1 MSDIKNLNLGREALG
16 GTVAKVVMM
25 LAGFVGS
32 VIFARVLGPTTYG
45 GVGIILTLVNL
56 SDKPMAGWSIAARK
70 RVSENLDDTAEILGA
85 QIVANIVWLLIAG
98 FGAILLSDWL
108 TDFTRLQHTP
118 LFLFT
123 LLATVGTFST
133 FQSILKGQ
141 GRVSLA
147 TWIDTGRSY
156 LTTPAQVGLIV
167 IGWGAAGMVY
177 GLAFA
182 SAALIPVTLYF
193 LHTVPRWPS
202 RDQIRSLWSYA
213 RYSIP
218 STAFNLVYNRLDT
231 LILAT
236 LLTPTAVGYY
246 DVAWKLTLPVM
257 FLSQSAG
264 SALMSKLSALEA
276 ADQADETDLVN
287 TLSFTSVFAIPAF
300 VGAVLL
306 NREIIVTIF
315 GSEYASA
322 WTLLVV
328 LAAYRVVATQS
339 QPMINALNGL
349 DRPDVTMRITGTT
362 IAGNVVL
369 GVGLTLMFGSIGVV
383 IATLLSEIVRYIVA
397 IVMLRR
403 EIPEFALVPRA
414 VKEQIIAALIMG
426 GAVWVAQQ
434 FVSVVSWIDLG
445 ILVGIGIWVY
455 GIVIASISSKLRN
468 TTQIAVDS
476 LVDSIQK

>member
-16 GTVAKVVMM
+16 GTIAKVVMM

-32 VIFARVLGPTTYG
+32 IIFARELGPATYG
-45 GVGIILTLVNL
+45 GVGIVLTLVKL
-56 SDKPMAGWSIAARK
+56 LDKPMVGWGIAAKK
-70 RVSENLDDTAEILGA
+70 RVSENSADTAEILGA
-85 QIVANIVWLLIAG
+85 QIVGNILWSLVAGLVTLI
-98 FGAILLSDWL
+98 FSKYLIN
-108 TDFTRLQHTP
+108 FTHLQDAP
-118 LFLFT
+118 LFLIT

-133 FQSILKGQ
+133 FQSTLKGH
-141 GRVSLA
+141 GRINLA

-167 IGWGAAGMVY
+167 IGWGAAGVVY

-182 SAALIPVTLYF
+182 SAALIPVTLYS
-193 LHTVPRWPS
+193 LHVVPRWPS
-202 RDQIRSLWSYA
+202 HHQIRSLWSYA

-218 STAFNLVYNRLDT
+218 NASFNLVYNRLDT

-257 FLSQSAG
+257 FLSQTAG
-264 SALMSKLSALEA
+264 SALMSKLSALDA

-300 VGAVLL
+300 VGVVLL
-306 NREIIVTIF
+306 NRELIVTIF

-322 WTLLVV
+322 WILLVV

-349 DRPDVTMRITGTT
+349 DRPDVAMRITGTT
-362 IAGNVVL
+362 VAGNIVL
-369 GVGLTLMFGSIGVV
+369 GVGLTLVVGSIGVV
-383 IATLLSEIVRYIVA
+383 IATLLSEIARYVAA

-403 EIPEFALVPRA
+403 EIPSFALVPQA
-414 VKEQIIAALIMG
+414 VKKQIIVALVMG

-434 FVSVVSWIDLG
+434 FVSIASWMHLG
-445 ILVGIGIWVY
+445 ILIGTGVGVY
-455 GIVIASISSKLRN
+455 VALLVSISPQLRR
-468 TTQIAVDS
+468 TTRAAVS
-476 LVDSIQK
+476 NLADSIQK